1 MSKRLLAV
9 FRDHR
14 VAGML
19 SGFLA
24 AAVFSALF
32 GIFLNAKREIEML
45 ARLRGLASCDAEAG
59 RIFFGAGYKFYRGF
73 PRFAGFTV

>member
-1 MSKRLLAV
+1 
-9 FRDHR
+9 
-14 VAGML
+14 ML

-32 GIFLNAKREIEML
+32 GIFLSAKREIEML

>member
-1 MSKRLLAV
+1 
-9 FRDHR
+9 
-14 VAGML
+14 
-19 SGFLA
+19 
-24 AAVFSALF
+24 
-32 GIFLNAKREIEML
+32 ML